1 MYYRTRIEQTAKFA
15 RNTHSIASKRWTS
28 SSIFLEVYHLIFRI
42 QCFAQEGQ
50 HSLIHLRS
58 DLLPFFMSLHCIVG
72 ENPTGWPKFLLG
84 LEPEFCMLLSCHPPN
99 HFSFIWLKKKWTV
112 LLRSGGARISAVWRT
127 QFTHSK
133 SLLFRMS
140 LLMFLLYN
148 QSFPRAIYTITN
160 RATKWLGT
168 TIISYSKLFSR
179 CIIKWFVRI
188 SWLAPAYQYCCA
200 RHSAI
205 SLLVAI

>member
-1 MYYRTRIEQTAKFA
+1 MNIFFHFLGGLSSDISDSMLCARRPTLINSPSVWSSAIFYVTALHCGRKSHGTWTRIL
-15 RNTHSIASKRWTS
+15 HAS
-28 SSIFLEVYHLIFRI
+28 
-42 QCFAQEGQ
+42 
-50 HSLIHLRS
+50 
-58 DLLPFFMSLHCIVG
+58 
-72 ENPTGWPKFLLG
+72 
-84 LEPEFCMLLSCHPPN
+84 LLSPPN

-133 SLLFRMS
+133 SLLFPMS